1 MLQIAALLLTGLALL
16 ASSNYV
22 VVDVTTDGHHIVIP
36 APLMVVRA
44 AVALAPKEATRL
56 ACPEL
61 ARYRDAAQRVVET
74 LLVAPDGEL
83 VRVEN
88 AEEIVSISKIGE
100 NIHLEVHALEQDVSI
115 NVPLEALL
123 DLLDRYDD
131 EGFYASDVLKVLGQ
145 IGQIGR
151 TDLVHVRTEN
161 EEVTVRVW

>member
-1 MLQIAALLLTGLALL
+1 VLLLVVLLTGSVALL
-16 ASSNYV
+16 ANTSYV

-44 AVALAPKEATRL
+44 AVALAPAEKTRL

-61 ARYRDAAQRVVET
+61 AQHRDTAQRVVQE
-74 LLVAPDGEL
+74 LLASPDGEL

-88 AEEIVSISKIGE
+88 AEEVVSISKRGE
-100 NIHLEVHALEQDVSI
+100 TVYVEVHDREQDVSI